1 MANSKEIK
9 WQTYENNGVY
19 IPDDYQP
26 QGYIIEGAENRLV
39 VENMLWDLS
48 MYVGTDKIKDKRLIK
63 NFNADLKSYGKTNKT
78 IDDFMPI
85 LEIMKAKR
93 DQAKIDKANR
103 SKEQKEQ
110 DKAAAD
116 KIKNEL
122 KEKYGYVVIDGIK
135 MELTSYMTEGSRVFI
150 GRGSHPKFGCWL
162 PKIQPEEITINTSDL
177 KNPPAA
183 PKGHHWGAV
192 VCNPNTFM
200 AWWYNLDKVN
210 EKKFATVGQGSE
222 QGMENNKE
230 KFDIVRNLAS
240 NWEMVGKAIDKT
252 LKEATD
258 ETEIQIGIVA
268 YLIRNLGI
276 RMGNDQRSKSD
287 EFATNVVGA
296 STLRK
301 NNIIWN
307 KDGSVRFHF
316 LGKDSVEYDNTFNL
330 DPSFKELLLT
340 RWNAAEGD
348 GTKKWDDM
356 KGDGSLFPKAKSTLI
371 NDYFGKILPGL
382 TAKKFRTAYGSA
394 LLSKAF
400 RELKIRENEPIASI
414 KIKMDQAQL
423 IVAEKLNHKRTVTQ
437 KQKDSFKNQME
448 KFDITKSETK
458 KKLEELTEKWHS
470 ETDKTKKAK
479 LNERRIKLQNKL
491 ELLEAKKTLKKGSNS
506 SAASTS
512 KSNYSDPRVI
522 TSFCAEYGIDIKKI
536 YTNAL
541 RKKFGWAIEENPEN
555 QDKNFYKEYPA
566 VD

>member
-110 DKAAAD
+110 DKAAAE

-122 KEKYGYVVIDGIK
+122 KEKYGYVTIDGTK

-162 PKIQPEEITINTSDL
+162 PKVQPEEITINTSDL

-330 DPSFKELLLT
+330 DPAFKELLLA

-394 LLSKAF
+394 ILAKAL
-400 RELKIRENEPIASI
+400 RNLKIEEGEKLTSI
-414 KIKMDQAQL
+414 KIKLDEAQL
-423 IVAEKLNHKRTVTQ
+423 LVAKKLNHQRGINKKSLENAETKGAEKTNVLNTKIKEFK
-437 KQKDSFKNQME
+437 KQLKAE
-448 KFDITKSETK
+448 TSETK
-458 KKLEELTEKWHS
+458 REKLREKLEKAEEKLS
-470 ETDKTKKAK
+470 FEERKLSFKKNTAD
-479 LNERRIKLQNKL
+479 
-491 ELLEAKKTLKKGSNS
+491 S
-506 SAASTS
+506 SISTS
-512 KSNYSDPRVI
+512 KKSYSDPRVLL
-522 TSFCAEYGIDIKKI
+522 SFCLDNDIEVKKV
-536 YTNAL
+536 YTKSLLNNFIWAL
-541 RKKFGWAIEENPEN
+541 KDL
-555 QDKNFYKEYPA
+555 DKDFYKEYPEIN
-566 VD
+566 

>member
-9 WQTYENNGVY
+9 WKTYKNNGVY
-19 IPDDYQP
+19 VPDDYQS
-26 QGYIIEGAENRLV
+26 QGYVIEGAENKLV

-48 MYVGTDKIKDKRLIK
+48 MYFDTDKIKDKRLIK
-63 NFNADLKSYGKTNKT
+63 NFNADLKFYGKTNKT

-85 LEIMKAKR
+85 LKGMKIQR
-93 DQAKIDKANR
+93 DKTKVDKAGR
-103 SKEQKEQ
+103 SKEQKAK
-110 DKAAAD
+110 DKEAAE

-122 KEKYGYVVIDGIK
+122 KEKYGYAVIDGVE
-135 MELTSYMTEGSRVFI
+135 MELTAYMTEGSRVFM

-162 PKIQPEEITINTSDL
+162 PKVQPEEITINTSDPD
-177 KNPPAA
+177 NPPPA

-200 AWWYNLDKVN
+200 AWWYDLDKVN

-240 NWEMVGKAIDKT
+240 NWDMVGKAIDKT

-330 DPSFKELLLT
+330 DPAFKELLLV

-348 GTKKWDDM
+348 GTKKWDDL
-356 KGDGSLFPKAKSTLI
+356 KGDGSIFPKAKSTLI

-414 KIKMDQAQL
+414 KVKMDQAQL
-423 IVAEKLNHKRTVTQ
+423 IVAEKLNHKRTITQ
-437 KQKDSFKNQME
+437 KQKDSYKTQME
-448 KFDITKSETK
+448 KFDTTKSETK
-458 KKLEELTEKWHS
+458 KKLEELTEKWHK
-470 ETDKTKKAK
+470 ETDKDKKAK
-479 LNERRIKLQNKL
+479 LNEKRTKLQDKL
-491 ELLEAKKTLKKGSNS
+491 ELLEAKKTLKKGSSS

-541 RKKFGWAIEENPEN
+541 RKKFSWAIEEKPEN
-555 QDKNFYKEYPA
+555 QDKTFYKNYPT